1 MAVNFAACG
10 GIRRCMVAY
19 GGMGCGVLD
28 YWVCFFFV
36 LEDFFFFFLGD
47 KFVLEELNDR
57 NIERRFE
64 IFICIGLCEK
74 TTVIGFF
81 GQTG

>member
-1 MAVNFAACG
+1 
-10 GIRRCMVAY
+10 
-19 GGMGCGVLD
+19 MGCWTTGCASSL
-28 YWVCFFFV
+28 F
-36 LEDFFFFFLGD
+36 LKTFFFFFFGD

-74 TTVIGFF
+74 TTVISFF